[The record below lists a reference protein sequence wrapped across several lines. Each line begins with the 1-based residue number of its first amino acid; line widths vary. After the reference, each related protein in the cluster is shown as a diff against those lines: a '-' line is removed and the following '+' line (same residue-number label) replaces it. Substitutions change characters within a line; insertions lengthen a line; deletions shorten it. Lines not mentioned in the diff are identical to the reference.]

1 MKKTTIATTIVV
13 VLVIIALMWSARMAN
28 TPDNSPAAPTD
39 ANTNTSNGSNGGSDS
54 TTALQLQGRWVG
66 PEGTS
71 LSVEYIASTAPRKYR
86 LNFVML
92 DGPISVIGDETADGK
107 GVTFTRNFETL
118 TLHHGTGPD
127 TGMKWLADKKDC
139 IVVKNSEGYCRDGL
153 TPAQSAVNGGAGAST
168 TPPAAGVATGL
179 SASLDG
185 KTFRLTS
192 FNGAAVPAGAATD
205 SKPSVAFNG
214 NQINAKFCNGMGG
227 TYALTNNV
235 MKASMIGTMM
245 YCTTPVGLMDYEQQ
259 FGSMLNTGA
268 TVSLSG
274 NTLTF
279 AGTDSKKMVFTK
291 I

>member
-1 MKKTTIATTIVV
+1 MKKSTIATIIVV
-13 VLVIIALMWSARMAN
+13 VLVIIALIWSARMAN
-28 TPDNSPAAPTD
+28 TPDNSPAVPAEGN
-39 ANTNTSNGSNGGSDS
+39 ANTGNGSDGGTDS
-54 TTALQLQGRWVG
+54 VTAQQLQGRWVG

-71 LSVEYIASTAPRKYR
+71 LSVEYIPSTAPRKYR

-92 DGPISVIGDETADGK
+92 DGPISVIGDETTDGK
-107 GVTFTRNFETL
+107 GITFTRNFETL
-118 TLHHGTGPD
+118 TLHHGTGAD
-127 TGMKWLADKKDC
+127 TGMKWLADKNDC

-153 TPAQSAVNGGAGAST
+153 TPAQSAVPGVAST
-168 TPPAAGVATGL
+168 TPPTAGAATGL

-192 FNGAAVPAGAATD
+192 FNGKAVTAVTGDNGQNST
-205 SKPSVAFNG
+205 VAFKG

-227 TYALTNNV
+227 TYALTNTV

-259 FGSMLNTGA
+259 FGAMLNTGA

-279 AGTDSKKMVFTK
+279 AGADSKKMVFTK